1 MINERKEIALR
12 RAKAIAASNKNPSK
26 ASPVKAPAFAE
37 KRDASKAIDELD
49 PNAKDPKK
57 TQPSPRWDETPLRAK
72 ITLTATGSLVIGLLL
87 GMYGQSFH
95 IGVWIAVCA
104 LLLAFVHF
112 ARMWTYRPL
121 QKLLHEIE
129 QVQRLDRP
137 KVLNSL
143 PIHRQDE
150 VGQIARAIHA
160 YSATALRDYHQAK
173 HLRRTMDDKVERATK
188 HATRKLEARALQDAL
203 TGMGNRMFM
212 DEQLPA
218 LFESCKQ
225 SGTDLTCIAIDLDN
239 FKLVNDTHGHA
250 AGDDLLKFLSQLIK
264 ASARSEDCAIRTGGD
279 EFVVLMPDCM
289 TARVKQ
295 FAYNLIALFRQH
307 SRARYPGQF
316 SPDLSIGVASVKA
329 CRATTP
335 DELLKAAD
343 SQLYVAKRAGKGCV
357 VGA

>member
-1 MINERKEIALR
+1 M
-12 RAKAIAASNKNPSK
+12 
-26 ASPVKAPAFAE
+26 APAAAKKNTSASDDDSESIATKPKFAQ
-37 KRDASKAIDELD
+37 RT
-49 PNAKDPKK
+49 PG
-57 TQPSPRWDETPLRAK
+57 WDETPLRAK

-87 GMYGQSFH
+87 GTYGQGFH
-95 IGVWIAVCA
+95 ISVWVGVLVA
-104 LLLAFVHF
+104 LLGFVYF
-112 ARMWTYRPL
+112 ARAWTYRPL
-121 QKLLHEIE
+121 EQLLHEIE

-173 HLRRTMDDKVERATK
+173 HLRRTMDDKVQRATK
-188 HATRKLEARALQDAL
+188 QATRKLEARALQDAM
-203 TGMGNRMFM
+203 TGLGNRMFM
-212 DEQLPA
+212 DEQLPT
-218 LFESCKQ
+218 LFDTCKR
-225 SGTDLTCIAIDLDN
+225 SGTDLTCVAIDLDN
-239 FKLVNDTHGHA
+239 FKQVNDTHGHA
-250 AGDDLLKFLSQLIK
+250 AGDELLKFLSQLIK
-264 ASARSEDCAIRTGGD
+264 ASTRSEDCAIRTGGD

-329 CRATTP
+329 CRAETAE
-335 DELLKAAD
+335 DLLKAAD